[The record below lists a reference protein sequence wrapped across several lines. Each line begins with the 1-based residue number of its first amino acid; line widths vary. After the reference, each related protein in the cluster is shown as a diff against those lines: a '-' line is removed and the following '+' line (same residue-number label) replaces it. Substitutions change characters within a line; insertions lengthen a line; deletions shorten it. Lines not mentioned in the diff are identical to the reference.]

1 MMAYIRWLIIYY
13 MPFRPLQRWLLKR
26 WLKHVI
32 QYIPQITPEQ
42 QLRAVIRYT
51 RRSGKMLSEL
61 NEFEQAAVVYI
72 EKFSPR

>member
-42 QLRAVIRYT
+42 ELRLVMHYLHHT
-51 RRSGKMLSEL
+51 GKTLSEL
-61 NEFEQAAVVYI
+61 NEWENAVALSR
-72 EKFSPR
+72 KFSL